1 MGKDISKTGGTS
13 DKGAVTPS
21 SSSQKEVD
29 AFVRN
34 LAAVPSAGK
43 GASRGRLIF
52 AMDAT
57 ASREPSWDHA
67 CHLQA
72 EMFQETSALGGLD
85 VQLVYFRGFRECRAS
100 QWVSS
105 SDELVE
111 KMVKVR
117 CAGGLTQLN
126 RVLRHAHKEAE
137 KQQVNALVYVGDAFE
152 EAVDRVSDT
161 AGRLGLMG
169 LRCFMFHEGTDPVA
183 GRAFRQVA
191 ALSGGAYCSFDAGS
205 AQQLRDLLSAVAV
218 YAAGGRPALED
229 FGKRRGGAVPQLT
242 HQVK

>member
-1 MGKDISKTGGTS
+1 MGKDISKTE
-13 DKGAVTPS
+13 DDAVAPKT
-21 SSSQKEVD
+21 SSQNEVD

-34 LAAVPSAGK
+34 LAAAPAPAQ

-57 ASREPSWDHA
+57 ASREPTWDRA

-72 EMFQETSALGGLD
+72 EMFHETSALGGLD

-100 QWVSS
+100 KWVSS
-105 SDELVE
+105 SQDLVD

-126 RVLRHAHKEAE
+126 RVLKHAHKEAE
-137 KQQVNALVYVGDAFE
+137 KQRVNALVYVGDAFE
-152 EAVDRVSDT
+152 ENVDRVSDT
-161 AGRLGLMG
+161 AGRLGLLG
-169 LRCFMFHEGTDPVA
+169 LRCFMFHEGRDSA
-183 GRAFRQVA
+183 AARAFRQVA
-191 ALSGGAYCSFDAGS
+191 ALTGGAYCAFDSGS

-229 FGKRRGGAVPQLT
+229 FGKRRGGPVPQLT

>member
-1 MGKDISKTGGTS
+1 MGKDISKSEDGPVQPKT
-13 DKGAVTPS
+13 
-21 SSSQKEVD
+21 SSQNEVD

-34 LAAVPSAGK
+34 LAAAPAPSQ

-57 ASREPSWDHA
+57 ASREPTWDRA

-100 QWVSS
+100 KWVSS
-105 SDELVE
+105 SQDLVD

-126 RVLRHAHKEAE
+126 RVLKHAHKEAE
-137 KQQVNALVYVGDAFE
+137 NQRVNALVYVGDAFE
-152 EAVDRVSDT
+152 ENVDRVSDT
-161 AGRLGLMG
+161 AGRLGLLG
-169 LRCFMFHEGTDPVA
+169 LRCFMFHEGRDPA
-183 GRAFRQVA
+183 AARAFRQVA
-191 ALSGGAYCSFDAGS
+191 ALTGGAYCAFDAGS

-229 FGKRRGGAVPQLT
+229 FGKRRGGAVPRLT